1 MKCSCASQTL
11 MLTHPNDGPS
21 YSSFSKISFKNTLLK
36 GEMQYSVVMFS
47 LTQHPWFE
55 LPPVCH
61 SKAPEHHKLSSISG
75 YHQLQYLY
83 HLTFLPPIT
92 HTCSHAQTHIFSTLL
107 SIISEEKKSSE
118 MDRDLQKNKSLEN
131 YFLLNSKYHQ
141 PLFQVLVHF
150 NISLSK

>member
-1 MKCSCASQTL
+1 MKCSCTSQTL
-11 MLTHPNDGPS
+11 MLTHPDDGPS
-21 YSSFSKISFKNTLLK
+21 YRSFSKLSFKNTLLK

-61 SKAPEHHKLSSISG
+61 SKAPECHKLSSISG

-92 HTCSHAQTHIFSTLL
+92 HTCTHAHTLFLL
-107 SIISEEKKSSE
+107 SSPSSLKKKKKFRNGQRFAKS
-118 MDRDLQKNKSLEN
+118 KSLEN